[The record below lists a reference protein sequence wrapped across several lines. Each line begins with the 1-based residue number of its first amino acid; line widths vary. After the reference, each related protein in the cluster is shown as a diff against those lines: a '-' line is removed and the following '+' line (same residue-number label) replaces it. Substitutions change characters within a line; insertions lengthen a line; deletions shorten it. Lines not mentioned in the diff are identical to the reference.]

1 MTPPTASCPSLPPA
15 IQPVRLFPRAPT
27 DTAYASTAVIINARA
42 PRAAARR
49 AALERARECP
59 WFPPRP
65 ADAAAPERAG
75 LWEKSSWRVR
85 TGTTRRA
92 GCARLRTCRCAVRAC
107 DAGRFEGGGWDGLT
121 VECEVGAALE
131 WLHQDHATSGRSRGG
146 VVHA

>member
-1 MTPPTASCPSLPPA
+1 MTPTTASCPSLPPA

-49 AALERARECP
+49 AALERARERP

-75 LWEKSSWRVR
+75 LWEEFVARANWHYKARWLRAFAHVSV
-85 TGTTRRA
+85 RRA
-92 GCARLRTCRCAVRAC
+92 RTRC
-107 DAGRFEGGGWDGLT
+107 W
-121 VECEVGAALE
+121 
-131 WLHQDHATSGRSRGG
+131 SI
-146 VVHA
+146 